1 MEKLIQLSG
10 KLSFLFLTFIL
21 LVLGAATFIE
31 KNVGSDFVNAQI
43 YHALWFK
50 LLWMFTITFGS
61 IYILCHGFYHQKPVF
76 LLHCSFVVI
85 LLGALTTHL
94 TSFNGYIHLRK
105 GENTNTI
112 VLPAERS
119 HIQIPFILRL
129 NEFEI
134 AHYKGT
140 KQPQDYI
147 SRLTIRD
154 ADNKVEKSET
164 ISMNRILNY
173 RGYRFYQSSFDE
185 DHQGSILSVS
195 RDVYGIP
202 ITYSGYLMLLIA
214 SIWILAAPKGRFR
227 TLLRHP
233 LLKGSL
239 VILLLLTLASPARSA
254 TLNEEKSTLSQ
265 EQAEEFTHL
274 WVQYNGRISPL
285 QTLASDFILKLTG
298 KQSYEGMSTEQF
310 FTGFLLF
317 PDIWNNE
324 PVIKVKDYQLRE
336 VLELHEKASFN
347 DFFDINGNYKLSP
360 YVDRPTQGQESKSF
374 QKAVQ
379 QIHEQI
385 QLIWMLQQGY
395 YLNLFPIK
403 ENNGKIQWVA
413 PADELPS
420 SVTEEQKKFIQGTFP
435 MYFLCV
441 SKNDEKLA
449 TDLLVHLA
457 SYQQKNGNITLP
469 SENKR
474 EAELLYNHINPFKTL
489 FMINLT
495 VGLIL
500 LFTVIFYAVRNKNV
514 EKKVYFTVQSILV
527 LLFLTQTAALLLR
540 TYISGR
546 IPMSNGYET
555 MLIVS
560 WSALLIAILS
570 IRKGILLTSL
580 GILLS
585 GFTLLVAHIAML
597 NPQITPLVPV
607 LTSPLLTIHVAILMM
622 AYALAGFMM
631 MNSLIVLFIILFA
644 RKESTS
650 HTIEYV
656 ERLKLLSELFLYPC
670 TLLLGV
676 GIFIGAV
683 WANISWG
690 RYWGWDPKEVW
701 ALISFIIY
709 GLSFHRI
716 PLKWFKSTFFFHS
729 YLLFAFSSIM
739 MTYFGV
745 NFFLGGMHSYAG
757 EADMSSSF
765 TIIMSVLLI
774 FITLTELAHRKWRK
788 LNSSVLEGRN
798 GIDL

>member
-10 KLSFLFLTFIL
+10 KFSFLFISVIL
-21 LVLGAATFIE
+21 IVLGVATFIE
-31 KNVGSDFVNAQI
+31 KNTGSDFVNDQI
-43 YHALWFK
+43 YHSLWFM
-50 LLWMFTITFGS
+50 LLWILTAAFGI
-61 IYILCHGFYHQKPVF
+61 IYIVCHGFYHQKPVF

-85 LLGALTTHL
+85 LLGALMTHL
-94 TSFNGYIHLRK
+94 TSFNGYVHLRK
-105 GENTNTI
+105 GETANTI
-112 VLPAERS
+112 ILPAERS
-119 HIQIPFILRL
+119 TLQIPFTLYL
-129 NEFEI
+129 DEFEI

-140 KQPQDYI
+140 TQPRDYI
-147 SRLTIRD
+147 SRVTISD
-154 ADNKVEKSET
+154 AEKGTEKNET
-164 ISMNRILNY
+164 ISMNRILDY
-173 RGYRFYQSSFDE
+173 RGYRFYQSSFDD

-195 RDVYGIP
+195 RDIYGIP
-202 ITYSGYLMLLIA
+202 ITYTGYFLLLLA
-214 SIWILAAPKGRFR
+214 SIWILATPKGRFR

-239 VILLLLTLASPARSA
+239 VLLLLLTLGSPVKGA
-254 TLNEEKSTLSQ
+254 TLNEGKSTLSE

-298 KQSYEGMSTEQF
+298 KQNYEGMSAEQF
-310 FTGFLLF
+310 FTGFLFF
-317 PDIWNNE
+317 PDTWNNE
-324 PVIKVKDYQLRE
+324 PVIKVKTNQLRE
-336 VLELHEKASFN
+336 ALGLNDRASFN
-347 DFFDINGNYKLSP
+347 DFFDIRGNYKLAP
-360 YVDRPTQGQESKSF
+360 YVDQPTQEQENKSF
-374 QKAVQ
+374 QKEVQ

-395 YLNLFPIK
+395 YLNIFPIK

-413 PADELPS
+413 PADQMPS
-420 SVTEEQKKFIQGTFP
+420 SITEKEKKFIQGTFP
-435 MYFLCV
+435 MYFLCI
-441 SKNDEKLA
+441 SKNDDKLA
-449 TDLLVHLA
+449 SDLLSSIA
-457 SYQQKNGNITLP
+457 SYQQTNGSTSLP
-469 SENKR
+469 SETKR
-474 EAELLYNHINPFKTL
+474 DAELLYNRIYPFKTL
-489 FMINLT
+489 FMVNLT

-500 LFTVIFYAVRNKNV
+500 LFTVIFYAVKNRNVDKR
-514 EKKVYFTVQSILV
+514 VYLAVQTILV
-527 LLFLTQTAALLLR
+527 LLFLAQTLALLLR

-560 WSALLIAILS
+560 WSALLIAMLS

-622 AYALAGFMM
+622 AYALAGFMT
-631 MNSLIVLFIILFA
+631 MNSLIALFIILFA
-644 RKESTS
+644 KKETAS
-650 HTIEYV
+650 HTLEYV

-670 TLLLGV
+670 TLLLGI

-701 ALISFIIY
+701 ALISFLVY
-709 GLSFHRI
+709 SLSFHRTS
-716 PLKWFKSTFFFHS
+716 LKWFTSTFFFHG
-729 YLLFAFSSIM
+729 YLLFAFSSIL

-765 TIIMSVLLI
+765 TIIITVFLI
-774 FITLTELAHRKWRK
+774 LISLTILAQRKWKK
-788 LNSSVLEGRN
+788 LTSSVSPQNSIE
-798 GIDL
+798 

>member
-10 KLSFLFLTFIL
+10 KFSFLFISLIL
-21 LVLGAATFIE
+21 IVLGVATLIE
-31 KNVGSDFVNAQI
+31 KNMGSEFVNVQI
-43 YHALWFK
+43 YHSFWFM
-50 LLWMFTITFGS
+50 LLWIFTTALGI

-85 LLGALTTHL
+85 LLGALMTHL
-94 TSFNGYIHLRK
+94 TSFNGYVHLRK
-105 GENTNTI
+105 GETTNTI
-112 VLPAERS
+112 ILPAERS
-119 HIQIPFILRL
+119 SMRIPFTLHPD
-129 NEFEI
+129 EFEI

-140 KQPQDYI
+140 MQPRDYI
-147 SRLTIRD
+147 SRLTISD
-154 ADNKVEKSET
+154 SEKGTEKNET
-164 ISMNRILNY
+164 VSMNRILDY

-195 RDVYGIP
+195 RDIYGIP
-202 ITYSGYLMLLIA
+202 ITYTGYILLLLA
-214 SIWILAAPKGRFR
+214 SIWILAASKGRFR

-239 VILLLLTLASPARSA
+239 VLLILLTLGSPAKSA
-254 TLNEEKSTLSQ
+254 TLNEGKSTLSE
-265 EQAEEFTHL
+265 EQAKQFTHL

-310 FTGFLLF
+310 FTGFLFF
-317 PDIWNNE
+317 PDRWNNE
-324 PVIKVKDYQLRE
+324 PIIKVKSSQLRE
-336 VLELHEKASFN
+336 ELGLNERASYN
-347 DFFDINGNYKLSP
+347 DFFDIQGNYKLAP
-360 YVDRPTQGQESKSF
+360 YVDQSTQEQKKDPF
-374 QKAVQ
+374 QKEVQ

-385 QLIWMLQQGY
+385 QLIWMLQQRY
-395 YLNLFPIK
+395 YLNIFPIK
-403 ENNGKIQWVA
+403 GDDGKIQWVA

-420 SVTEEQKKFIQGTFP
+420 SVTEKEKSFIQGTLA
-435 MYFLCV
+435 MYFVCI
-441 SKNDEKLA
+441 SKNEEKLA
-449 TDLLVHLA
+449 SDLLSHIA
-457 SYQQKNGNITLP
+457 SYQQTNGSITLP
-469 SENKR
+469 SETKKD
-474 EAELLYNHINPFKTL
+474 AELLYNRTNPFKIL
-489 FMINLT
+489 FMVNLT

-500 LFTVIFYAVRNKNV
+500 LFTVILYAVKNKTV
-514 EKKVYFTVQSILV
+514 DKRVYLAVQVTLV
-527 LLFLTQTAALLLR
+527 LLFLAQTLALLLR
-540 TYISGR
+540 SYISGR

-560 WSALLIAILS
+560 WSALLIAMLS
-570 IRKGILLTSL
+570 IRKGILLSSL

-607 LTSPLLTIHVAILMM
+607 LTSPLLTIHVAVLMM
-622 AYALAGFMM
+622 AYALAGFMT
-631 MNSLIVLFIILFA
+631 MNSLIALFILLFA
-644 RKESTS
+644 KKETAS
-650 HTIEYV
+650 HTLEYV

-709 GLSFHRI
+709 SLAFHRVSM
-716 PLKWFKSTFFFHS
+716 KWFTSSFFFHS
-729 YLLFAFSSIM
+729 YLLFAFSSIL

-745 NFFLGGMHSYAG
+745 NYFLGGMHSYAG
-757 EADMSSSF
+757 EADMSNSLL
-765 TIIMSVLLI
+765 IIIALFVLLI
-774 FITLTELAHRKWRK
+774 TLILLAQRKWKK
-788 LNSSVLEGRN
+788 LFSSVAL
-798 GIDL
+798 

>member
-1 MEKLIQLSG
+1 MEKLIQISG
-10 KLSFLFLTFIL
+10 KLSFLFLIL
-21 LVLGAATFIE
+21 QILVLGTATFIE
-31 KNVGSDFVNAQI
+31 KDYGTDFVYAFF
-43 YHALWFK
+43 YHAFWFK
-50 LLWMFTITFGS
+50 LLWMLTAAFGV
-61 IYILCHGFYHQKPVF
+61 IFILCHGYYHQKPVF

-94 TSFNGYIHLRK
+94 TSFNGYIHLRT
-105 GENTNTI
+105 GESVNTI
-112 VLPAERS
+112 VLPAEHS
-119 HIQIPFILRL
+119 VIQIPFQIRL
-129 NEFEI
+129 DEFEI

-147 SRLTIRD
+147 SRVNLSD
-154 ADNKVEKSET
+154 ANRNVEKNET
-164 ISMNRILNY
+164 ISMNHILSY

-185 DHQGSILSVS
+185 DHQGSILTVS
-195 RDVYGIP
+195 RDIFGIP
-202 ITYSGYLMLLIA
+202 ITYTGYLMLLIA
-214 SIWILAAPKGRFR
+214 SIWILIAPKGRFR

-239 VILLLLTLASPARSA
+239 ILLLLLAPPTLANSA
-254 TLNEEKSTLSQ
+254 TLNEVNSTLSK
-265 EQAEEFTHL
+265 EQAQGFNHL
-274 WVQYNGRISPL
+274 WIQYNGRICPI
-285 QTLASDFILKLTG
+285 QTFASDFVLKLTG
-298 KQSYEGMSTEQF
+298 KQSYEGMNAEQF
-310 FTGFLLF
+310 LTGFLFF

-324 PVIKVKDYQLRE
+324 PVIKVNDSQLRN
-336 VLELHEKASFN
+336 ELGLQAIAAFN

-360 YVDRPTQGQESKSF
+360 YVDQPTQGQKSKSF
-374 QKAVQ
+374 QKALQ

-403 ENNGKIQWVA
+403 DNNGEIQWVA

-420 SVTEEQKKFIQGTFP
+420 NVSEEQKNFIQGAFP

-449 TDLLVHLA
+449 NQILDRL
-457 SYQQKNGNITLP
+457 SSFQQVNGYETLP
-469 SENKR
+469 SERKR
-474 EAELLYNHINPFKTL
+474 DAELLYNRLNPFNTL

-500 LFTVIFYAVRNKNV
+500 LFTVIFYAVRNK
-514 EKKVYFTVQSILV
+514 KPDKIVYFAIQSILII
-527 LLFLTQTAALLLR
+527 LFLVQTSALLLR

-546 IPMSNGYET
+546 LPMSNGYET

-607 LTSPLLTIHVAILMM
+607 LSSPLLTIHVAILMM
-622 AYALAGFMM
+622 AYALAGFMTL
-631 MNSLIVLFIILFA
+631 NSLIALSLILFA
-644 RKESTS
+644 RKETTS
-650 HTIEYV
+650 HTLEYV
-656 ERLKLLSELFLYPC
+656 ERIKLLSELFLYPC

-683 WANISWG
+683 WANVSWG

-701 ALISFIIY
+701 ALVSFIVY
-709 GLSFHRI
+709 SLAFHPLS
-716 PLKWFKSTFFFHS
+716 LKWFKSTFFFHC
-729 YLLFAFSSIM
+729 YILFAFSSIL

-757 EADMSSSF
+757 NADISNSLS
-765 TIIMSVLLI
+765 IIIFSLFVLI
-774 FITLTELAHRKWRK
+774 SITELARRKWKR
-788 LNSSVLEGRN
+788 LHSSDLEV
-798 GIDL
+798 